1 MRHSLLKGVHLCV
14 QVCTHTCVCAC
25 VFTMC
30 NTEVIIHAVACHVDV
45 SSDGEA
51 VCSLL
56 AIASLST
63 FLRNREYDCNN
74 KRTITIFQYKSVY
87 ILYRF
92 YACCTGIPNGSL
104 LQNGCC
110 NMAAI
115 NITHFTTLQLNLKS
129 HVAQYLTSPA
139 INSNTTSHLATLM

>member
-1 MRHSLLKGVHLCV
+1 M
-14 QVCTHTCVCAC
+14 TA
-25 VFTMC
+25 
-30 NTEVIIHAVACHVDV
+30 VI
-45 SSDGEA
+45 
-51 VCSLL
+51 
-56 AIASLST
+56 
-63 FLRNREYDCNN
+63 

-104 LQNGCC
+104 LQNGYC

-115 NITHFTTLQLNLKS
+115 NVTHFTTLQLNLKS

-139 INSNTTSHLATLM
+139 INSNTTSHLATLMRHNLHVGHSYILLGCERRSNQRREKAPLVDGAS